1 MRLFTDIK
9 IGLRMAIGFGII
21 FALMTVIVL
30 AGIRYLSSAA
40 GELDQIARVNNVKLK
55 NVNDIRSAFS
65 DVTYLVGQMATTQD
79 SGVREEAKKRIDEAR
94 ARYKAAMG
102 SLEKLEQNDEGKRL
116 LSELTEA
123 VKSGKE
129 TNNQVITL
137 AMSGNTGEASR
148 KYGEVTKLVSRYIEA
163 ADKIVK
169 YDEGQMQSRFE
180 EARGDLFTA
189 RIVFV
194 ALGVLALAFGAWFS
208 RTTTLSITI
217 PMARS
222 AAHIDLMAN
231 GDFSVPVSP
240 RALTRKDEIGIFAKS
255 MDAMTRTWA
264 GC

>member
-1 MRLFTDIK
+1 
-9 IGLRMAIGFGII
+9 
-21 FALMTVIVL
+21 
-30 AGIRYLSSAA
+30 
-40 GELDQIARVNNVKLK
+40 
-55 NVNDIRSAFS
+55 
-65 DVTYLVGQMATTQD
+65 MATTQD

-180 EARGDLFTA
+180 EAERRPFHRTDRLRGA
-189 RIVFV
+189 RRVGPCLRRVVLPDHHLEHHHPHGPLCRPHRPHGQRRFLRARLSPCPHEEGRDRHFCEVHGRDDSNLGRMLRKV
-194 ALGVLALAFGAWFS
+194 AS
-208 RTTTLSITI
+208 
-217 PMARS
+217 S
-222 AAHIDLMAN
+222 AANVASASTQSRPISGKISQEGNEQVERATQVAAASTQMSQASEDIAKN
-231 GDFSVPVSP
+231 STRAGRFS
-240 RALTRKDEIGIFAKS
+240 E
-255 MDAMTRTWA
+255 
-264 GC
+264 